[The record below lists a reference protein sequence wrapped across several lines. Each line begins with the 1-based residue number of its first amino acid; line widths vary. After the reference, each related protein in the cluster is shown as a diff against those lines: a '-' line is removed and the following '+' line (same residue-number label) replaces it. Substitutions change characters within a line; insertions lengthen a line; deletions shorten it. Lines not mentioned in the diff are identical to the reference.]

1 MSEVRLEHVS
11 RTYDRVTAVDDVS
24 LTVAEG
30 QFLTLLGPSGCGKTT
45 TLRMIAGF
53 LQPTAG
59 TIYIKGEDVTRVS
72 ANRRDTGMVFQTYAL
87 FPHMSVAANV
97 AFGLKMRGIRGE
109 AAAVRV
115 RDALRVVQLE
125 SMADR
130 LPRQLSGGQQQR
142 VALARA
148 VVIRPQVLLMDEPLG
163 SLDLKLRQELQIQI
177 RSVQQELGITAIYVT
192 HDQGEALSMSD
203 RVAVMRNG
211 RVEQLDQPDR
221 LYSRPVN
228 AFVANFVGRT
238 NLLAVEVIEV
248 FAAQSSC
255 KVRSTDAP
263 DLAFSV
269 AIADADRAWRP
280 GDRCLLGFRPENG
293 VLGSTAENRIGAR
306 VRDVRY
312 FGATRS
318 VALTNA
324 LGGSLDI
331 DVPSGNPIPAR
342 GESTEISWRPNGC
355 FLLPREDS

>member
-1 MSEVRLEHVS
+1 MSEVRLENVS
-11 RTYDRVTAVDDVS
+11 RVYDRVTAVDDVS

-59 TIYIKGEDVTRVS
+59 TIYIKGEDVTRVP

-177 RSVQQELGITAIYVT
+177 RSVQQQLGITAIYVT

-221 LYSRPVN
+221 LYSRPVS

-238 NLLAVEVIEV
+238 NLLAAEVVEVS
-248 FAAQSSC
+248 AAQSLY

-263 DLAFSV
+263 DLVFSA
-269 AIADADRAWRP
+269 AIADAGREWRP
-280 GDRCLLGFRPENG
+280 GDRCLVGFRPENG

-318 VALTNA
+318 VSLTNA
-324 LGGSLDI
+324 LGGSFDI
-331 DVPSGNPIPAR
+331 DVSSETSIPAR
-342 GESTEISWRPNGC
+342 GEPTDICWRPSCC
-355 FLLPREDS
+355 FLLPPENS